1 MRSVSVT
8 FVLLIQLIGAA
19 TPSAAQTTDPAP
31 PSSPSTDRTA
41 EVREWIRAY
50 TEWKSW
56 WVEWRNRPEPGN
68 FVNARTRREKPSPP
82 PWLVESC
89 REWIAASDSLAPACE
104 LVAEWADDAATANI
118 RQQLA
123 EDAAKREQPARTT
136 FWQHI
141 HLDLLW
147 PALDQSSVVSVAGTH
162 ISVNVK
168 GRAHVYAAPGAMFVN
183 LPTRSGGRTWKV
195 ATNYG
200 VGFRLFDFLFPGG
213 RPAEAHVNM
222 AKAWLLSDTRDVVT
236 RRTMDFIGFSVTF
249 KNVK

>member
-1 MRSVSVT
+1 MQRSTS
-8 FVLLIQLIGAA
+8 LILTTHTGSLPRPDDLIRIMYAKEEGV
-19 TPSAAQTTDPAP
+19 PV
-31 PSSPSTDRTA
+31 DRTA
-41 EVREWIRAY
+41 LDTSGFKFRVKAAL
-50 TEWKSW
+50 T
-56 WVEWRNRPEPGN
+56 PGIG
-68 FVNARTRREKPSPP
+68 ARVF
-82 PWLVESC
+82 L
-89 REWIAASDSLAPACE
+89 SDRLFLRLE
-104 LVAEWADDAATANI
+104 
-118 RQQLA
+118 
-123 EDAAKREQPARTT
+123 ARTT

-249 KNVK
+249 KKVK